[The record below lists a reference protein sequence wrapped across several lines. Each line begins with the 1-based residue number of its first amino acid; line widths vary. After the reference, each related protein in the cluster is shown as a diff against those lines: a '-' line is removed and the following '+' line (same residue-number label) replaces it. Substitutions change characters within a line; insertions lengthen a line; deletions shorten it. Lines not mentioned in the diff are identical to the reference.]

1 MEKNNNAENWYDS
14 VKKDFSFAQ
23 KIVLVNEKS
32 EVLLVKT
39 TKDDL
44 WDLPGGHFDKKD
56 ESQIESLKREVSEE
70 IGNSVDFEILEEISV
85 SLRKWKGAFTNIKV
99 GYLAKYN
106 LGKIKLSE
114 EHSDFKW
121 MSFEEVEKLKDA
133 DCKEWLKRVVEKAQ
147 VRMKHNSNSEFEG
160 EKDEEEKFLN
170 SMINIKAVIVN
181 QKKEALILKRSDKEE
196 FNKGAYD
203 LVGGYMREGESF
215 EEALLREIKEETGL
229 TEVSIESILRAK
241 EFPRDHEKFDKIK
254 ALRFIVKY
262 SGENDKVKLNEEE
275 HESFEWL
282 SFDEAVKAF
291 SDEGFEGEKKESLL
305 VAKNYLEREESLS
318 GWHRTLADFDNYK
331 KRALE
336 REREFNQYASEGI
349 INEMLPVLDNF
360 HSATEHIPVADQ
372 ENPWVTGIMYIQKQ
386 MEKVFED
393 NDVVEMEVKIG
404 DVFNAEIM
412 EAVKSDDES
421 EENNS
426 KKESVVKI
434 VQKGYRIKGKIMRPV
449 KVVVG

>member
-1 MEKNNNAENWYDS
+1 YDS
-14 VKKDFSFAQ
+14 VKKDFSLAQ
-23 KIVLVNEKS
+23 KIILVNEKS

-44 WDLPGGHFDKKD
+44 WDLPGGHFDEND
-56 ESQIESLKREVSEE
+56 ESQIESLKREVAEE
-70 IGNSVDFEILEEISV
+70 IGNSVDFEILDEISV
-85 SLRKWKGAFTNIKV
+85 ELRKWKGEFTNVKV

-106 LGKIKLSE
+106 FGKIKLE
-114 EHSDFKW
+114 DNNEHSDFKW
-121 MSFEEVEKLKDA
+121 MNFDEIENLKNG

-147 VRMKHNSNSEFEG
+147 IRMKQNSNSEFED
-160 EKDEEEKFLN
+160 EKDGGEKFLN

-181 QKKEALILKRSDKEE
+181 QKKEALILKRSNEEE

-229 TEVSIESILRAK
+229 TEVTIESILKAK
-241 EFPRDHEKFDKIK
+241 EFPRDHEKFNKIK

-262 SGENDKVKLNEEE
+262 SGENDEVKLNEEE

-305 VAKNYLEREESLS
+305 AAKNYLEREEALS

-336 REREFNQYASEGI
+336 REREFNQYASEKI

-360 HSATEHIPVADQ
+360 HSATEHIPESDQ

-386 MEKVFED
+386 MYKVFED
-393 NDVVEMEVKIG
+393 NDVTEMEVEIG
-404 DVFNAEIM
+404 DEFNAEIM

-421 EENNS
+421 EGNNS
-426 KKESVVKI
+426 KKEKVVKI
-434 VQKGYRIKGKIMRPV
+434 VRKGYKIKEKIMRPV